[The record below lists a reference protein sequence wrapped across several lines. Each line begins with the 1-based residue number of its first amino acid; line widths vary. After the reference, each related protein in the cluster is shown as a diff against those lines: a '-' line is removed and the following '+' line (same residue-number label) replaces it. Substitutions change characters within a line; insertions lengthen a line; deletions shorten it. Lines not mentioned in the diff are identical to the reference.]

1 MKHGSIATGLG
12 LALLLAG
19 CGGLGNAVSGAFG
32 GTGMARLIV
41 ASPTT
46 TQGNIT
52 LMADR
57 GIINS
62 GLSAAVRT
70 GVYSKVTA
78 GSVAFDVNTGSGT
91 SDLVP
96 AINVNV
102 ASSTNYSVV
111 LEGEPGS
118 SDYQAFAFQD
128 TNALNNPATVRFKVN
143 NAAPNLATPVDVYVW
158 LASQG
163 IPGSATVPGLM
174 LNQDSGSAASHPGNA
189 YIPQQGSTTTLPAG
203 TYNVAIVAAGTLP
216 NGSTDLFDGSTPL
229 NLNVSYSF
237 TIEDT
242 DATQNNIG
250 VILSIDEPFQTS
262 NQAKISRHTLATGR
276 Q

>member
-1 MKHGSIATGLG
+1 
-12 LALLLAG
+12 
-19 CGGLGNAVSGAFG
+19 
-32 GTGMARLIV
+32 
-41 ASPTT
+41 
-46 TQGNIT
+46 
-52 LMADR
+52 
-57 GIINS
+57 
-62 GLSAAVRT
+62 
-70 GVYSKVTA
+70 
-78 GSVAFDVNTGSGT
+78 
-91 SDLVP
+91 
-96 AINVNV
+96 
-102 ASSTNYSVV
+102 
-111 LEGEPGS
+111 
-118 SDYQAFAFQD
+118 
-128 TNALNNPATVRFKVN
+128 
-143 NAAPNLATPVDVYVW
+143 
-158 LASQG
+158 
-163 IPGSATVPGLM
+163 M